1 MFVSPGTGQ
10 PLRPHEMATLVMS
23 DLQDKVS
30 QCSVA
35 VESAGTNGPT
45 SWSHAFGLM
54 ADSMIVLKLKE
65 MLPFRHM
72 SIAEILDSFP
82 SSKRWLHGTAAS
94 LKAAC
99 EESKRLIGLLGNL
112 AVCVGV
118 TSSLLCCQ

>member
-54 ADSMIVLKLKE
+54 ADSMIV
-65 MLPFRHM
+65 
-72 SIAEILDSFP
+72 AEAE
-82 SSKRWLHGTAAS
+82 GNAALS
-94 LKAAC
+94 AHEYC
-99 EESKRLIGLLGNL
+99 
-112 AVCVGV
+112 
-118 TSSLLCCQ
+118 